1 MGTWQNL
8 YQEAT
13 ALQKQNS
20 FTEAEKKYRQALQL
34 DPKQGEI
41 WSDLGHLYYQISR
54 SQDALS
60 MLLQALE
67 VSRFVPLYHYRLG
80 LVFEQLQQIEPAIQ
94 AYQNTIKLDA
104 KWIEA
109 YLALGRIFLAQ
120 AQYDPAIHNYLI
132 AHDLNP
138 RDAKILVELGQ
149 AYESKAHDS
158 ELKSAFYLGFSYYR
172 QGNYLAASE
181 QYQKFLDSPTPGIAS
196 EAIQRVY
203 RYLGDSLQHLNQPER
218 TAEVYQAATQL
229 YPQSADFH
237 INLIAALRT
246 SGNTSAAIAAANTAA
261 QFFPDMVLF
270 ERDRH
275 LILPILYE
283 STGEIQV
290 YRQQFT
296 QGLAQLIQQ
305 IQSSPNTNSKEVRAN
320 LLKSL
325 GAQTN
330 FYLHYQG
337 QNDVELQVQFSQLL
351 HELMSAQYPQ
361 WAKSLTTKSLD
372 SNRKIRVG
380 YISTCMW
387 KQTVGV
393 LFSGWLRYCDRQKF
407 EVYSYHLHPHSD
419 EYTEKFKASSDVFRH
434 LPVKE
439 AIELD
444 YIQGVD
450 EQIRKDELD
459 ILVFLDVGMHPYMSL
474 FSSLRLAPVQ
484 CVTWGHPVTTGS
496 PSIDYFLS
504 SELMEPEDADEH
516 YSEKLIRLPNISI
529 AYSPPNLSEVTKTR
543 ADFGLREDAVLY
555 LSCQTL
561 FKYLPQYDYIFAAI
575 AQQVPQAQFAFIAH
589 KSAAITNKFSQRL
602 ERAFTE
608 YGLKSTDYCVILPR
622 QGHSSYLSL
631 NRIADVFL
639 DTFSWSGGN
648 TALEAIACHLPIVT
662 CPGQMMRS
670 RHSFGILKQLGISE
684 TTAASEA
691 EYIEIAA
698 RLGLEPKWRH
708 QISQRI
714 HAVHPRLYDDITCVK
729 ALENFYQQVVHQ
741 ALIGK
746 SPNNFEF
753 KNND

>member
-8 YQEAT
+8 YQEART
-13 ALQKQNS
+13 LQKQNS
-20 FTEAEKKYRQALQL
+20 FIEAEKKYQQALQL
-34 DPKQGEI
+34 DPKQAEI
-41 WSDLGHLYYQISR
+41 WSDLGHLYYQIGR
-54 SQDALS
+54 PQDALS
-60 MLLQALE
+60 MLLQAIE

-80 LVFEQLQQIEPAIQ
+80 LVFEQLQQTEPAIQ

-104 KWIEA
+104 KWLEA

-120 AQYDPAIHNYLI
+120 AQYDSAIHNYLT
-132 AHDLNP
+132 AHDLNS

-149 AYESKAHDS
+149 AYASKAHDS

-181 QYQKFLDSPTPGIAS
+181 QYQKFLESPAPGIAS

-203 RYLGDSLQHLNQPER
+203 RYLGDSLQRLNQPER
-218 TAEVYQAATQL
+218 TAEIYEAAAQR

-237 INLIAALRT
+237 INLIAALRS

-283 STGEIQV
+283 STAEIQV

-305 IQSSPNTNSKEVRAN
+305 IQSSPDINSEEVCTS
-320 LLKSL
+320 LLKGL

-337 QNDVELQVQFSQLL
+337 QNDVELQIQFSQLL

-361 WAKSLTTKSLD
+361 WTKPLTATSLD
-372 SNRKIRVG
+372 NNRKVRVG

-407 EVYSYHLHPHSD
+407 EVYCYHLHPHTD
-419 EYTEKFKASSDVFRH
+419 DYTAEFRNHCDVFHH

-439 AIELD
+439 VIELD
-444 YIQGVD
+444 YIRAVG
-450 EQIRKDELD
+450 EQIRTDQLD

-496 PSIDYFLS
+496 PTIDYFLS

-516 YSEKLIRLPNISI
+516 YSEKLICLPNISI
-529 AYSPPNLSEVTKTR
+529 AYSPPDLSEATKTR
-543 ADFGLREDAVLY
+543 ADFRLREDAVSY

-589 KSAAITNKFSQRL
+589 KNAAITNKFSQRL
-602 ERAFTE
+602 EQAFAQ
-608 YGLKSTDYCVILPR
+608 YGLKSADYCMILPR
-622 QGHSSYLSL
+622 QGHNGYLSL

-639 DTFSWSGGN
+639 DTFNWSGGN

-662 CPGQMMRS
+662 CPGKMMRS
-670 RHSFGILKQLGISE
+670 RHSFGILKQLGITE
-684 TTAASEA
+684 TIAYTEV
-691 EYIEIAA
+691 EYIKIAVQ
-698 RLGLEPKWRH
+698 LGLDADWRQTLRAKIQAGH
-708 QISQRI
+708 S
-714 HAVHPRLYDDITCVK
+714 CVYK
-729 ALENFYQQVVHQ
+729 DQSSVRALEQFYRQVIEQNSKTKFTV
-741 ALIGK
+741 
-746 SPNNFEF
+746 
-753 KNND
+753 